1 MLPSSLSVGSN
12 TFNAKINF
20 SQVFLKGTLSQ
31 QFYLQGLV
39 TYLEPSQLLFM
50 MEFIYEN
57 S

>member
-12 TFNAKINF
+12 TFNATINF